1 MGLIIVDTREHKKE
15 RERIC
20 KQFDQL
26 GISYERKMLN
36 VGDYMDTDNPHVVIE
51 RKKDLHEICGN
62 VTYDHERFKREL
74 IRARENNVKIILLCE
89 HGKDIET
96 LEDVFFWENPRSQP
110 SRWVMRDGH
119 PCKIAQSKKA
129 VTGRQLY
136 RCLCTIRDRY
146 GIDIFFCD
154 KSETGKRIIELLE
167 KYDGCEH

>member
-1 MGLIIVDTREHKKE
+1 MGLILVDTREHQKE

-20 KQFDQL
+20 QQFDKL
-26 GISYERKMLN
+26 GVEYERRKLN

-62 VTYDHERFKREL
+62 VTYDHERFRREL
-74 IRARENNVKIILLCE
+74 IRARENDVKIILLCE

-96 LEDVFFWENPRSQP
+96 LEDVFFWENPRSKP

-119 PCKIAQSKKA
+119 PCKVPASRKA

-136 RCLCTIRDRY
+136 KSLNTISERY
-146 GIDIFFCD
+146 GIEIYFCE

-167 KYDGCEH
+167 KYNGEH